1 MNVEIRSARRED
13 AACLAALSIQVWLST
28 YAIDGIR
35 QALADY
41 VLTEFTPEK
50 MAALIADPARQLLVM
65 EKDGHLLGYAQ
76 LKLDE
81 ACAGCDDPSSE
92 LERLYL
98 VERHTG
104 QGLGRRLMA
113 AARRWAAA
121 QPGQPRLWLSVWH
134 GNARAI
140 AFYRRLGMAVHG
152 ETHFELEGARHLNYV
167 MLDPA
172 PVGAARRPPMSER
185 PMQS

>member
-1 MNVEIRSARRED
+1 MRVDIRNACRED
-13 AACLAALSIQVWLST
+13 AASLAPLSIQVWLST
-28 YAIDGIR
+28 YAFDGIR

-76 LKLDE
+76 LKLDA
-81 ACAGCDDPSSE
+81 ACEGCDAPS
-92 LERLYL
+92 LEAERVYL
-98 VERHTG
+98 VESHTG
-104 QGLGRRLMA
+104 HGLGRRLMD
-113 AARRWAAA
+113 AARQWALA
-121 QPGQPRLWLSVWH
+121 QPGQPRLWLRVWH

-140 AFYRRLGMAVHG
+140 AFYRRVGMALHG

-172 PVGAARRPPMSER
+172 PIGAAMAAVDV
-185 PMQS
+185 